1 MERHLLRTKDGWLM
15 IINGSYKNASKLAV
29 NGSEIKTIPD
39 HITDD
44 DIWYGRVSFNDL

>member
-1 MERHLLRTKDGWLM
+1 MERHLLRTQDGWLM

-44 DIWYGRVSFNDL
+44 DIWYGRVGFNDL